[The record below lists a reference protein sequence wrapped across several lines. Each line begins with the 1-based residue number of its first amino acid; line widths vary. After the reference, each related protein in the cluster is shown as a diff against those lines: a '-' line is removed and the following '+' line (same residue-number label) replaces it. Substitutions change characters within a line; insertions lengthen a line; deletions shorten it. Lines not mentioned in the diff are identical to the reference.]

1 MASATTFTQTRAE
14 RSRPPSLGP
23 APQLKIP
30 PIEKR
35 TLSNGLPVW
44 IVEAP
49 EVPLAQVNL
58 VIHAGSSDDAAN
70 ASGLASFT
78 AAMLDE
84 GAGTRSSLQI
94 ADEVAEIILGRE
106 DIELHDGLEQN
117 FATFIQ
123 GFVEGIVG
131 GNAEGA
137 VVGLLAGFA

>member
-1 MASATTFTQTRAE
+1 MSVPLRRGRLQAAQGRLKPAPTPILAALVAVLIGSATAFTQGAPD
-14 RSRPPSLGP
+14 RSTAPALGS

-30 PIEKR
+30 PIQKR
-35 TLSNGLPVW
+35 ALSNGLPVW

-94 ADEVAEIILGRE
+94 
-106 DIELHDGLEQN
+106 
-117 FATFIQ
+117 
-123 GFVEGIVG
+123 
-131 GNAEGA
+131 
-137 VVGLLAGFA
+137 